1 MGRSGVGESSNI
13 HAAPVP
19 QGFSMVSN
27 LNPAMNSLP
36 SIALSG
42 MQAAQAAMNA
52 SAHNVANLQ
61 TPQLRRQEVLQTERA
76 GGGVD
81 AEIRRSDQEGASL
94 ETDLVAQ
101 LQAQNAFLANLAVF
115 RTADRL
121 AGAVLDTYA

>member
-1 MGRSGVGESSNI
+1 MDV
-13 HAAPVP
+13 
-19 QGFSMVSN
+19 N

-52 SAHNVANLQ
+52 TAHNVANLQ
-61 TPQLRRQEVLQTERA
+61 TPEFRRQEVLQTERP

-81 AEIRRSDQEGASL
+81 AEIRRVDEEGAAL
-94 ETDLVAQ
+94 EIDLVAQ
-101 LQAQNAFLANLAVF
+101 LQAKNAVLANLAVF

>member
-1 MGRSGVGESSNI
+1 ME
-13 HAAPVP
+13 
-19 QGFSMVSN
+19 SN

-61 TPQLRRQEVLQTERA
+61 TPEFRRKEVLQTERP

-81 AEIRRSDQEGASL
+81 AEIRRVDEEGAAL

-101 LQAQNAFLANLAVF
+101 LQAKNAFLANLAVF